1 MKFCNVRFVSILI
14 ILVLVSAV
22 WAITKDT
29 NENVNS
35 NTQSKSA
42 VSNTQK
48 FEMNKNAIKN
58 NIKLYQNLSEDKKA
72 AIKDRMAKLSQKR
85 QNNIKEVEKQIEE
98 YKLKQQLQKANS
110 QVPQIDQLQAIQKI
124 ALKENATETAKSI
137 EILISCYQN
146 KQKIRLVDDN
156 KVKVE

>member
-1 MKFCNVRFVSILI
+1 MKFYNVRFVSILI
-14 ILVLVSAV
+14 IFVLVSAV
-22 WAITKDT
+22 WAVTKDT
-29 NENVNS
+29 DENVS
-35 NTQSKSA
+35 SDTPGKSV

-58 NIKLYQNLSEDKKA
+58 NMKLYQNLSEDKKA

-110 QVPQIDQLQAIQKI
+110 PVTQIDQLQAIQKI
-124 ALKENATETAKSI
+124 ALKENATETAKSL

>member
-1 MKFCNVRFVSILI
+1 MKCCNVRFVSILI

-22 WAITKDT
+22 WAVTKDT

-35 NTQSKSA
+35 NDQSKSV

-58 NIKLYQNLSEDKKA
+58 NIQLYQNLSEDKKA

-110 QVPQIDQLQAIQKI
+110 QETQIDQLQAIQKI
-124 ALKENATETAKSI
+124 ALKENATETAKSL

-146 KQKIRLVDDN
+146 KQKIRLIDDN

>member
-1 MKFCNVRFVSILI
+1 MKCFNGRFVSILI

-22 WAITKDT
+22 WAVTKET

-35 NTQSKSA
+35 NKENKSV

-58 NIKLYQNLSEDKKA
+58 NMKLYQNLSEDKKV
-72 AIKDRMAKLSQKR
+72 AIKDRMTKLSQKR
-85 QNNIKEVEKQIEE
+85 QNNIKEVEKQIKE
-98 YKLKQQLQKANS
+98 YKFKQQLQKANS

-124 ALKENATETAKSI
+124 ALKENATETAKSL

-146 KQKIRLVDDN
+146 KQKIRLADDN
-156 KVKVE
+156 RLKVE